1 MIQTH
6 YSMTENNSTFLAK
19 SIRLLIADDDL
30 DDQLLIQHALEEN
43 DWVGDHLY
51 FKNGEDLIN
60 YLNSHPP
67 QEPTMIVLDLN
78 MPKKNGWETII
89 EIKKN
94 SQLQHIPV
102 LFLTTSNSERDIIKS
117 YQLGGNTF
125 FTKPT
130 HFGELTEIIKSIKEY
145 WSNRAAIYNK

>member
-1 MIQTH
+1 MVQTH
-6 YSMTENNSTFLAK
+6 YSMTENKSTFLAK

-43 DWVGDHLY
+43 DWIGGHLY
-51 FKNGEDLIN
+51 FKNGEEL
-60 YLNSHPP
+60 LNHLHRHPP

-130 HFGELTEIIKSIKEY
+130 HFGELTAVIKSIKEY

>member
-1 MIQTH
+1 
-6 YSMTENNSTFLAK
+6 
-19 SIRLLIADDDL
+19 
-30 DDQLLIQHALEEN
+30 
-43 DWVGDHLY
+43 
-51 FKNGEDLIN
+51 
-60 YLNSHPP
+60 
-67 QEPTMIVLDLN
+67 

-130 HFGELTEIIKSIKEY
+130 HFEELTEIIKSIKEY